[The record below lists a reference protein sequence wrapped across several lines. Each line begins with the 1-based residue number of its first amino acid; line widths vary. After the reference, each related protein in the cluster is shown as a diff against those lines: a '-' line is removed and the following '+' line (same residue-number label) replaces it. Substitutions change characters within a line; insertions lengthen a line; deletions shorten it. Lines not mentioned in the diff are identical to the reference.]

1 MSCIFMQNSA
11 ATGGGLYNWSDAVTL
26 IDTVVCSNSP
36 DQINGGY
43 IDGGGNIIAA
53 ECLIDC
59 QGDIDGN
66 SIVDVSDVLLLI
78 GYWGSSDSPGDINQ
92 DGIVDVSDLL
102 IVIDSWGPC
111 E

>member
-1 MSCIFMQNSA
+1 MENSA
-11 ATGGGLYNWSDAVTL
+11 AAGGGLYNWSNAVTL
-26 IDTVVCSNSP
+26 IDTVICSNSP

-59 QGDIDGN
+59 LGDIDGN
-66 SIVDVSDVLLLI
+66 SIVNVSDVLLLI
-78 GYWGSSDSPGDINQ
+78 EYWGSSGSPGDINQ

-102 IVIDSWGPC
+102 MVVANWGEC